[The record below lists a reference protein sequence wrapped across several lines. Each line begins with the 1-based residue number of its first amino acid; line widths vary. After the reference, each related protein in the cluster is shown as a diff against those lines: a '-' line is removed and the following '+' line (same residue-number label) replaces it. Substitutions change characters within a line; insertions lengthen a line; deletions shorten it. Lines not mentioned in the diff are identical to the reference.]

1 MANTEQNRMSS
12 CRQNMD
18 TTDSMYSRRQTMDH
32 ASISSCRQNMDNWQ
46 NMNSRQS
53 MDSRQNMDTASMYSS
68 ATGTNYEVS
77 NLMRHGHNKK
87 PRLQETVDESFTSDA
102 ETEIYPRKFM
112 AKRNQ
117 T

>member
-1 MANTEQNRMSS
+1 
-12 CRQNMD
+12 MD
-18 TTDSMYSRRQTMDH
+18 TTASMY
-32 ASISSCRQNMDNWQ
+32 SCRQNMDNRQ

-77 NLMRHGHNKK
+77 NLMRHGHKK

>member
-12 CRQNMD
+12 CRQDMD
-18 TTDSMYSRRQTMDH
+18 TTTSVYNCRQTIDT
-32 ASISSCRQNMDNWQ
+32 ASFSSCRQD
-46 NMNSRQS
+46 
-53 MDSRQNMDTASMYSS
+53 MDSMRNMDTASMYSS

>member
-18 TTDSMYSRRQTMDH
+18 TTASMYNCRQNMDA
-32 ASISSCRQNMDNWQ
+32 ASISSCRQNMV
-46 NMNSRQS
+46 
-53 MDSRQNMDTASMYSS
+53 SRQNMDTASMYSS

-87 PRLQETVDESFTSDA
+87 PRLQETVDESFSSDA

>member
-1 MANTEQNRMSS
+1 MSS

-18 TTDSMYSRRQTMDH
+18 TTDSMYSRMQTMDH
-32 ASISSCRQNMDNWQ
+32 ASISSYRQNMDNRQ

-53 MDSRQNMDTASMYSS
+53 MDSRQNMETASMYSS

-77 NLMRHGHNKK
+77 NLMRLGHNKK